1 MESGIKL
8 QNEFKMQKKTKI
20 YTHTQDSKAIGGID
34 LIKFP
39 LSEQHIMEKE
49 SEHSESPFETHR
61 DEYYIFAILT
71 KGYVDFVCDME
82 NISLS
87 RMSLMVLK
95 PFQVHSVDKFD
106 PKSEGYFIT
115 VNPFLIPN
123 ICNEV
128 FQDLHASE
136 QVLKISNE
144 KHKEILDTVS
154 LLYHT
159 FGQQLPNKQQ
169 IINGLFMSFVYRVS
183 NLFADSEKKAKGKR
197 NQSQL
202 ITSKFQ
208 RMITSDSMLESASY
222 FAEKLNIT
230 TSHLN
235 DCVKETTGNS
245 VTYWIQNKMM
255 TEAKRQLYYTD
266 NDVKEISFDLGF
278 EDHTYFS
285 RLFKKIS
292 GETPLSFRN
301 KFRE

>member
-1 MESGIKL
+1 
-8 QNEFKMQKKTKI
+8 MQKKTKI

-34 LIKFP
+34 LLKFP
-39 LSEQHIMEKE
+39 LTDPHQIPTEFDQSD
-49 SEHSESPFETHR
+49 SPFETHR
-61 DEYYIFAILT
+61 DEYYIFALLT
-71 KGYVDFVCDME
+71 KGYVNFVCDME
-82 NISLS
+82 EIVLS
-87 RMSLMVLK
+87 KMSLMVLK
-95 PFQVHSVDKFD
+95 PYQVHSAKKFD

-115 VNPFLIPN
+115 VNPFLISN
-123 ICNEV
+123 TCNEI
-128 FQDLHASE
+128 FQNLHASE

-144 KHKEILDTVS
+144 HHKEIIDTAF
-154 LLYHT
+154 LLYQT

-169 IINGLFMSFVYRVS
+169 IINGLFISFVYRVS
-183 NLFADSEKKAKGKR
+183 NLFSDSEKKVRGKL

-208 RMITSDSMLESASY
+208 RMIASDSMLESASY

-245 VTYWIQNKMM
+245 VTHWIQNKMM

>member
-1 MESGIKL
+1 
-8 QNEFKMQKKTKI
+8 MQKKTKI
-20 YTHTQDSKAIGGID
+20 YTHTQDSSAIGGID
-34 LIKFP
+34 LLKFP
-39 LSEQHIMEKE
+39 LKDPHELPVEFEQ
-49 SEHSESPFETHR
+49 SESPFETHR
-61 DEYYIFAILT
+61 DEYYIFALLT

-82 NISLS
+82 DIALT

-95 PFQVHSVDKFD
+95 PYQVHSARKFD

-123 ICNEV
+123 LCNEV
-128 FQDLHASE
+128 FQSLQASE
-136 QVLKISNE
+136 QVLKISNT
-144 KHKEILDTVS
+144 KHKEILDTVAI
-154 LLYHT
+154 LYQT
-159 FGQQLPNKQQ
+159 FNQQLPNKQQ
-169 IINGLFMSFVYRVS
+169 IINGLFMSFVYRIS
-183 NLFADSEKKAKGKR
+183 NLFADSEKKVNRKL

-208 RMITSDSMLESASY
+208 RMITSNSMLESASY

-245 VTYWIQNKMM
+245 VTYWLQNKMM

>member
-1 MESGIKL
+1 
-8 QNEFKMQKKTKI
+8 MQKKNKI

-34 LIKFP
+34 LVKFP
-39 LSEQHIMEKE
+39 FNEEELQTEYEQ
-49 SEHSESPFETHR
+49 SESPFETHR
-61 DEYYIFAILT
+61 DEYYIFALLT

-82 NISLS
+82 DISLS
-87 RMSLMVLK
+87 KMTLMVLK
-95 PFQVHSVDKFD
+95 PYQVHSAKKYD

-123 ICNEV
+123 DCNEV
-128 FQDLHASE
+128 FQNLNASK
-136 QVLKISNE
+136 QVLKISNVH
-144 KHKEILDTVS
+144 HKEIIDTVV
-154 LLYHT
+154 LLYQT

-169 IINGLFMSFVYRVS
+169 IINGLFISFVYRIS
-183 NLFADSEKKAKGKR
+183 NLFADSEKKIKVKM

-202 ITSKFQ
+202 ITSKFK
-208 RMITSDSMLESASY
+208 RILTSDSMLESASY
-222 FAEKLNIT
+222 FAKKLNIT

-245 VTYWIQNKMM
+245 VTYWLQHKMII
-255 TEAKRQLYYTD
+255 EAKRQLYYTN

-285 RLFKKIS
+285 RLFKKVT

>member
-1 MESGIKL
+1 LELK
-8 QNEFKMQKKTKI
+8 EFLYKDKMQKKTKI
-20 YTHTQDSKAIGGID
+20 YTHTQDSNAIGGID
-34 LIKFP
+34 LLRFP
-39 LSEQHIMEKE
+39 LTDPHQVPTDFDKSD
-49 SEHSESPFETHR
+49 SPFETHR
-61 DEYYIFAILT
+61 DEYYIFALLT
-71 KGYVDFVCDME
+71 KGYVNFVCDME
-82 NISLS
+82 DIALS
-87 RMSLMVLK
+87 KMSLMVLK
-95 PFQVHSVDKFD
+95 PYQVHAARKFD

-123 ICNEV
+123 TCNEI
-128 FQDLHASE
+128 FQNLHASE

-144 KHKEILDTVS
+144 QNKEIIDTAF
-154 LLYHT
+154 LLFQT

-183 NLFADSEKKAKGKR
+183 NLFDSEKKVKGKL

-208 RMITSDSMLESASY
+208 RMITSGSMLESASY

>member
-1 MESGIKL
+1 
-8 QNEFKMQKKTKI
+8 MQKKNKI

-34 LIKFP
+34 LVKFP
-39 LSEQHIMEKE
+39 FNEEELQSEYEQ
-49 SEHSESPFETHR
+49 SESPFETHR
-61 DEYYIFAILT
+61 DEYYIFALLT

-82 NISLS
+82 DISLS
-87 RMSLMVLK
+87 KMTLMVLK
-95 PFQVHSVDKFD
+95 PYQVHSTRKYD

-123 ICNEV
+123 DSNEI
-128 FQDLHASE
+128 FQNLNASE
-136 QVLKISNE
+136 QVLKISNVQ
-144 KHKEILDTVS
+144 HKEIIDTVV
-154 LLYHT
+154 LLYQT

-169 IINGLFMSFVYRVS
+169 IINGLFISFVYRIS
-183 NLFADSEKKAKGKR
+183 NLFADSEKKIKVKM

-202 ITSKFQ
+202 ITSKFK
-208 RMITSDSMLESASY
+208 RILTSDSMLESASY
-222 FAEKLNIT
+222 FAKKLNIT

-245 VTYWIQNKMM
+245 VTYWLQNKMII
-255 TEAKRQLYYTD
+255 EAKRQLYYTN

-285 RLFKKIS
+285 RLFKKAT